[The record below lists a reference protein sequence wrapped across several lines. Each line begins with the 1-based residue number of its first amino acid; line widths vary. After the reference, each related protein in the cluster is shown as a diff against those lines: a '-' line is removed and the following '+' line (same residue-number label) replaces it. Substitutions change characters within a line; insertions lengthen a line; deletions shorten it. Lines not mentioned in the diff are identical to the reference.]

1 MVSKKSDSKFAHKP
15 KMTKEEVV
23 ARLRR
28 MQAEGHSM
36 KTPDIEQW
44 FYRRIKEHFGSYK
57 NAKSELGI
65 RTVMKRGSGL
75 KARGLS
81 EVLSELS
88 AALPKIT
95 DKSIYHGEYRHLSD
109 YSRRHYGDPYAIY
122 RMVGANIPPDKER
135 AARKDLY
142 WTKER
147 ASTALTELVAKE
159 GTTSSGELRN
169 RGYQRVV
176 NGVRSAFGTW
186 NAGLVANGY
195 EVAYEYR
202 APSTLTAR
210 EAKEKTLNALANGTP
225 PVLGRLSP
233 EIKGLSGIVRRL
245 FKTFDNFLI
254 YCDVC
259 PTTRRPK
266 PAKKYI
272 ADYSTPE
279 GVQREIIR
287 LWYIGAPMNYSAVKE
302 KKSTVLC
309 AANERIGSWR
319 KAVESVGI
327 PYDSVCKTDNTLSE
341 CGEQFESVF
350 AELLTELG
358 YEFDRE
364 GELTAE
370 TFGDFAIKPDFILP
384 NYRFIDCKLSEWTD
398 ASEML
403 KRYYDESPN
412 GITVVYLR
420 GKKAR
425 RERGRKWRYE
435 HVSVYEFV
443 GQLPEERRAHYRE
456 ILAEIERK
464 ANEGAVAI

>member
-28 MQAEGHSM
+28 MQAGGHSM
-36 KTPDIEQW
+36 KTPDIEPW

-65 RTVMKRGSGL
+65 HTVMKRGSGL
-75 KARGLS
+75 KARDLT
-81 EVLSELS
+81 EVLSELR

-95 DKSIYHGEYRHLSD
+95 DKSIYHGEYRHISD
-109 YSRRHYGDPYAIY
+109 YGRRHYGDPFELY
-122 RMVGANIPPDKER
+122 RMIGAEVPPDKKVDR
-135 AARKDLY
+135 SHLVY

-147 ASTALTELVAKE
+147 ADSELAKVIEQE
-159 GTTSSGELRN
+159 GVISSAELSR
-169 RGYQRVV
+169 RGYDRIVY
-176 NGVRSAFGTW
+176 GVSRAYGTW

-195 EVAYEYR
+195 EVAYKYC
-202 APSTLTAR
+202 APITAR
-210 EAKEKTLNALANGTP
+210 EAKEKTLKALANGTP
-225 PVLGRLSP
+225 PILERLGA
-233 EIKGLSGIVRRL
+233 EIEGLRGVVSRI
-245 FKTFDNFLI
+245 FKTFNQFLV

-259 PTTRRPK
+259 PTNGRPK
-266 PAKKYI
+266 PARRYI

-279 GVQREIIR
+279 GIRREITR
-287 LWYIGAPMNYSAVKE
+287 LWYIGAPMNYKAIASRRQTLLRV
-302 KKSTVLC
+302 
-309 AANERIGSWR
+309 ANAHIGSWR
-319 KAVESVGI
+319 KAVESAGI

-350 AELLTELG
+350 AELLAELG

-412 GITVVYLR
+412 GITIVYLR
-420 GKKAR
+420 GKKTR

-435 HVSVYEFV
+435 HASVYEFV
-443 GQLPEERRAHYRE
+443 GQLPEERRGHYCE
-456 ILAEIERK
+456 ILTEIERK
-464 ANEGAVAI
+464 ANEGAVAS